1 MHAAEAVNERSLR
14 KPPRH
19 LCFDFETPTPA
30 CDLREA
36 DIGIGV
42 VGRLVY
48 VYICSRMHDLS
59 MLLLEAVK
67 SFSFVLL
74 AISLLK
80 QAALLYSIN
89 RIDCTIKNDSA

>member
-1 MHAAEAVNERSLR
+1 
-14 KPPRH
+14 
-19 LCFDFETPTPA
+19 
-30 CDLREA
+30 
-36 DIGIGV
+36 
-42 VGRLVY
+42 
-48 VYICSRMHDLS
+48 

-89 RIDCTIKNDSA
+89 RIDYTIQNDSA